1 MRLALECPTELLAN
15 IQPLADFDWILAHL
29 VLSDDDYA
37 NFYTKS
43 TRYKVLDNSV
53 HELREPIELKEL
65 KEAATRVNPDL
76 IVAPDYLNDHF
87 STIDA
92 LDKAVV
98 VFGKEKIIPVVQ
110 GHEHRYILECFDYIL
125 KMGFDKV
132 AIPAKYA
139 TDLSLMAQKRK
150 DVVTSLISKAP
161 IGFRFHLLGMTTL
174 DELCYADKFWI
185 ESIDTGCPV
194 LYGLKGIKF
203 GVDELPAKL
212 VATMNQLRMDEYD
225 YNDLSLVY
233 YNIAFV
239 RKLINERS

>member
-1 MRLALECPTELLAN
+1 MRLALECPTELLEN

-29 VLSDDDYA
+29 VLSDDGYA
-37 NFYTKS
+37 NFYAKS

-53 HELREPIELKEL
+53 HELREPMELEEL
-65 KEAATRVNPDL
+65 KEAADRIKADL
-76 IVAPDYLNDHF
+76 VVAPDYLNDHF

-92 LDKAVV
+92 LEKATKL
-98 VFGKEKIIPVVQ
+98 FGKERILPVVQ
-110 GHEHRYILECFDYIL
+110 GHEYRYILECFDYIL
-125 KMGFDKV
+125 KMGFDKT
-132 AIPAKYA
+132 AIPARRA
-139 TDLSLMAQKRK
+139 TGLSLMAQKRK
-150 DVVTSLISKAP
+150 DVVTSLVNKAP

-174 DELCYADKFWI
+174 EELYNADKLWI

-203 GVDELPAKL
+203 GVDDLPAKL
-212 VATMNQLRMDEYD
+212 VATMNQLSMDEYD

-239 RKLINERS
+239 RRILNVN